1 MMSSNDV
8 FEHEFLP
15 LRAKLLEAAA
25 ALDRVDRSGGADDDP
40 RMTRL
45 REALAMLLQ
54 SEGARAEQLQMIFS
68 RTYQEDWPAKLG
80 LTL

>member
-1 MMSSNDV
+1 MNGNDI

-25 ALDRVDRSGGADDDP
+25 ALDRVDRAGGAVDDP

-45 REALAMLLQ
+45 REAIGVLLQ
-54 SEGARAEQLQMIFS
+54 ADRARTEQLQMIFS
-68 RTYQEDWPAKLG
+68 RTYQQDWPAKLG